1 MIRRRIAL
9 TGALLLAA
17 CDGGPVETVQ
27 IPPGALPGTGQALH
41 QAAETAHQ
49 MLVARP
55 GQIIDQPANAA
66 YALLLYEIATVEA
79 SSGQLSDQWPGRLMR
94 EARPVVRA
102 AAGLASE
109 ATAQQVVDAL
119 WAASQALR
127 RNDEPGA
134 RGARAPRGAADRDR
148 AGPAAALHPA
158 EPGRARAARTA
169 TGPGPR
175 GRATV
180 VTRTPRQRRA
190 ASYCA
195 VTFT

>member
-1 MIRRRIAL
+1 MIPRRIVL
-9 TGALLLAA
+9 LGALALAA

-27 IPPGALPGTGQALH
+27 SPPGALSGTSETLFQAS
-41 QAAETAHQ
+41 ETAHH

-55 GQIIDQPANAA
+55 DQLVDQPANAA

-79 SSGQLSDQWPGRLMR
+79 SSGRLADQWPGRLMR

-119 WAASQALR
+119 WATVQALR

-134 RGARAPRGAADRDR
+134 RAALVPPAALQTEIARDR
-148 AGPAAALHPA
+148 LQRYTLPSQGVRALR
-158 EPGRARAARTA
+158 ELQNTLMRDRLSN
-169 TGPGPR
+169 
-175 GRATV
+175 
-180 VTRTPRQRRA
+180 Q
-190 ASYCA
+190 
-195 VTFT
+195 

>member
-134 RGARAPRGAADRDR
+134 RAALVPPVALQTEIARDR
-148 AGPAAALHPA
+148 LQRYTLPSQGVRALRELRQALDRAAGPP
-158 EPGRARAARTA
+158 
-169 TGPGPR
+169 
-175 GRATV
+175 
-180 VTRTPRQRRA
+180 
-190 ASYCA
+190 S
-195 VTFT
+195 

>member
-1 MIRRRIAL
+1 VRRGALEEPVPRRRMIRRRIAL
-9 TGALLLAA
+9 IGALALAA

-27 IPPGALPGTGQALH
+27 IPPGALPGAGQALY
-41 QAAETAHQ
+41 QAAETAHH

-79 SSGQLSDQWPGRLMR
+79 SSGQLSDQWPGRLLR

-127 RNDEPGA
+127 RNDE
-134 RGARAPRGAADRDR
+134 RS
-148 AGPAAALHPA
+148 
-158 EPGRARAARTA
+158 ARAALAPPVVLQAEIARDRLQRYSMPSQGVRALRELRLALDRTA
-169 TGPGPR
+169 EPPR
-175 GRATV
+175 
-180 VTRTPRQRRA
+180 
-190 ASYCA
+190 
-195 VTFT
+195 

>member
-9 TGALLLAA
+9 IGALALAA

-27 IPPGALPGTGQALH
+27 IPPGALPGAGHALY
-41 QAAETAHQ
+41 QAAETAHD

-79 SSGQLSDQWPGRLMR
+79 SSGQLPDHWPGRLMR

-127 RNDEPGA
+127 RQDE
-134 RGARAPRGAADRDR
+134 RS
-148 AGPAAALHPA
+148 
-158 EPGRARAARTA
+158 ARAALAPPVALQTEIARDRLQRYSLPSQGVRALRELRLALDRTA
-169 TGPGPR
+169 GPPR
-175 GRATV
+175 
-180 VTRTPRQRRA
+180 
-190 ASYCA
+190 
-195 VTFT
+195 